1 MSGVFNITDIANN
14 FPSKADTMLV
24 DTRLT
29 DEKEASCRVFR
40 IYVDVPTHFHATCD
54 EYLLVVAGRGMFRIG
69 SEEWFEAKVGQL
81 IFFKKATPHA
91 IRLLDDQPLVFLAV
105 DTPRRD
111 PKDITFVNPADGT
124 PETFIQTRKLY

>member
-1 MSGVFNITDIANN
+1 MSVFDIHAIAGK
-14 FPSKADTMLV
+14 FPPSADTMLV

-40 IYVDVPTHFHATCD
+40 IYLDVPTHYHATCD
-54 EYLLVVAGRGMFRIG
+54 EYLLVVAGRGLFKI
-69 SEEWFEAKVGQL
+69 SEGEWFEARVGQL
-81 IFFKKATPHA
+81 IFFKKATHHA

-111 PKDITFVNPADGT
+111 PKDIIFVNPADGT
-124 PETFIQTRKLY
+124 PETFIQTKKLY